1 MKMITAVRGFKDI
14 LTDES
19 GAWRRIEAESRELF
33 AAFGFEEIR
42 IPLLEKTELFRRGI
56 GESTDIVEKEMY
68 TFLDRNDEHLTLRPE
83 ATASI
88 IRAYLEH
95 NLHAVDPITKLFTM
109 GPMFRRERPQKG
121 RLRQFHQIDVE
132 VLGIDDPRMD
142 AELLFMLNHLF
153 IRLGIDDLRL
163 HINSLGCPQCRPRF
177 REAILSF
184 LEHKEAGLCDDCRRR
199 LKKNPLRVFDCKVA
213 ACQAI
218 VADGPELLNFICDA
232 CGDHFETLKQYLSI
246 LSISFEIN
254 RKMVRGLDY
263 YTKTTFEITAPAAGA
278 QNAVV
283 GGGRYDG
290 LVKELGGPDIP
301 GIGFAIGCER
311 LIASI
316 PRKDEASDTGRL
328 QLFVAAIGR
337 EAELFAYTLVNRLRV
352 SGIPAEMDFTGKGLK
367 GQMKRAD
374 KLKSHYVLIIGER
387 EISEKKAALRN
398 MQTGAQTILDIENLE
413 TSVLNAMKQR

>member
-1 MKMITAVRGFKDI
+1 
-14 LTDES
+14 
-19 GAWRRIEAESRELF
+19 
-33 AAFGFEEIR
+33 
-42 IPLLEKTELFRRGI
+42 
-56 GESTDIVEKEMY
+56 
-68 TFLDRNDEHLTLRPE
+68 
-83 ATASI
+83 
-88 IRAYLEH
+88 
-95 NLHAVDPITKLFTM
+95 
-109 GPMFRRERPQKG
+109 
-121 RLRQFHQIDVE
+121 
-132 VLGIDDPRMD
+132 
-142 AELLFMLNHLF
+142 
-153 IRLGIDDLRL
+153 
-163 HINSLGCPQCRPRF
+163 
-177 REAILSF
+177 
-184 LEHKEAGLCDDCRRR
+184 